1 MSDGARVLLSG
12 WGRTAATAATV
23 VRPVTVDAVSAAV
36 VAADGRGSLT
46 RGLGR
51 SYGDAAQNAGGTV
64 IDLTGM
70 DRIIGFDENAG
81 EVTAE
86 AGLSLDTLLRFLVP
100 RGWFVPVTP
109 GTRYVTLGGALA
121 ADVHGKN
128 HHRDGSFAAHVRSFG
143 LVIPDGT
150 LRQVSPTLDPELFWA
165 TAGGLGLT
173 GVVVAMTLRLIR
185 VTSAWM
191 LVDTQRLADFDSVL
205 DALTEADRA
214 SRYTVAWVDCL
225 AGGRHLGRGVLTK
238 GDHAPSAAVP
248 GSVDPLRY
256 APAPRL
262 TMPRHLPGGLLNPL
276 SVRAFNEA
284 WYRRAPR
291 IRSAEPQQLSTF
303 FHPLDG
309 IRHWNRAYGR
319 RGFIQY
325 QFVVP
330 LDRPETVRSALDLLR
345 RAAAPSFLGVLKR
358 FGPGDAGPLSFP
370 RQGWTLAVDVAA
382 GAPDLASVLDRLDRL
397 VVEAD
402 GAVYLAKDGRLS
414 PGQLRLMY
422 PGVDRFGAVRDRVDP
437 TRRLTSDLAR
447 RLGL

>member
-1 MSDGARVLLSG
+1 MSDPVPVLLSG

-23 VRPVTVDAVSAAV
+23 VRPTSVDDVSAAV
-36 VAADGRGSLT
+36 VAADGRGSLA

-64 IDLTGM
+64 IDLTGLN
-70 DRIIGFDENAG
+70 RIVAFDEDAG

-86 AGLSLDTLLRFLVP
+86 AGLSLDTLLRLLVP

-121 ADVHGKN
+121 ADIHGKN
-128 HHRDGSFAAHVRSFG
+128 HHRDGSFAVHVRSVE
-143 LVIPDGT
+143 LVLPDGSM
-150 LRQVSPTLDPELFWA
+150 RRVSPDLDPELFWA

-173 GVVVAMTLRLIR
+173 GVIVAMTLRLIR
-185 VTSAWM
+185 VTTAWM
-191 LVDTQRLADFDSVL
+191 LVDTERLGDLDSLL
-205 DALTEADRA
+205 DALTDADRS
-214 SRYTVAWVDCL
+214 SRYSVAWVDCL
-225 AGGRHLGRGVLTK
+225 AGGRHFGRGVITK
-238 GDHAPSAAVP
+238 GDHAPADAVP
-248 GSVDPLRY
+248 GSVDPAGY
-256 APAPRL
+256 APTPRL

-291 IRSAEPQQLSTF
+291 LRSAEPQKLSTF

-319 RGFIQY
+319 RGFVQY

-330 LDRPETVRSALDLLR
+330 LDRSETVRSALDLLR
-345 RAAAPSFLGVLKR
+345 RAHAPSFLAVLKR
-358 FGPGDAGPLSFP
+358 FGPGDSGPLSFP
-370 RQGWTLAVDVAA
+370 RQGWTLAVDLAA
-382 GAPDLASVLDRLDRL
+382 NARDLAHVLDRLDRL
-397 VVEAD
+397 VVQAN

-414 PGQLRLMY
+414 PELLKSMY
-422 PGVDRFGAVRDRVDP
+422 PGVEEFGTVRDRVDP
-437 TRRLTSDLAR
+437 NRRLTSDLAR